1 MLSDKI
7 ARRIYIQGIVQ
18 GVGFRPFVYEQ
29 AVTNHLF
36 GWVRNSSAGVEIEVN
51 GTLAEVEALLDALQH
66 RLPPLA
72 RIDNLQI
79 VEISPDN
86 YTDFQIITSQPKPGD
101 FIPISPDICICPDC
115 LQELFDP
122 TNRRYRYP
130 FINCT
135 NCGPRFTIIEDIPY
149 DRPMT
154 TMKAFPMC
162 PECESEYRNPLDRRF
177 HAQPTACSVCGP
189 QLSFVVNGKEIA
201 VKEDALQLAR
211 KWLKE
216 GKIVA
221 VKGLG
226 GYHLACDAKNEA
238 SVLSMRK
245 RKKRSDKPF
254 ALMAFNSN
262 FISLVCEVSPAEKEL
277 LESRQ
282 RPVVLLR
289 TKKNNTIAPSV
300 APGLNTLGIMLPY
313 TPLHYLLV
321 EPEEGFPDLFVMTSG
336 NMSEEP
342 IAYQDADGFTRLQPI
357 ADAFLIHNRPIHMRV
372 DDSVVKEERNA
383 IYPIRRS
390 RGYAPDAI
398 TLSKAVPQVLATG
411 ALLKNTFC
419 LTREKYAFISHHIG
433 DLENYETY
441 RSFRDGIKHYQN
453 LFRITPEAV
462 VCDLHPDYLSTRY
475 ANQFACE
482 FELPILQVQHHYA
495 HMASVMAENHLHE
508 DEPVI
513 GFCFDGTGYGT
524 DSAIWGG
531 EVLIGD
537 CFGFTRH
544 THLAYNPLPGGDA
557 GILHPS
563 RIALAYLWKA
573 GLDWLPTLPPYI
585 STNGEDR
592 NTLLAQL
599 EHKIN
604 TPLTSSMGR
613 LFDAVSAL
621 IGIKDVVNYEG
632 QAAILLETIVDT
644 EENGYYPLPSIDG
657 IWDVN
662 SLFRLVMQDYL
673 SGISQSMISAR
684 FHNSIVQ
691 ATREIS
697 STIRVEQGIQKI
709 VLSGGV
715 WQNSYLFR
723 KTISALET
731 DGFTVFTHH
740 QVPTND
746 GGISLGQAWIAAHH
760 ELSTILS

>member
-1 MLSDKI
+1 MLSNKI
-7 ARRIYIQGIVQ
+7 ARKIYIRGIVQ

-29 AVTNHLF
+29 AVSNHLF

-51 GTLAEVEALLDALQH
+51 GTPGAVDALLDALQH

-72 RIDNLQI
+72 RIDSLHI
-79 VEISPDN
+79 VEISPNN

-101 FIPISPDICICPDC
+101 FIPISPDICTCPDC

-149 DRPMT
+149 DRPKT
-154 TMKAFPMC
+154 TMKAFSLC
-162 PECESEYRNPLDRRF
+162 PECESEYRDPLDRRF
-177 HAQPTACSVCGP
+177 HAQPTACSKCGP
-189 QLSFVVNGKEIA
+189 HLSFVVKGKEIA
-201 VKEDALQLAR
+201 IKEDALQLAR

-216 GKIVA
+216 GKIIA

-226 GYHLACDAKNEA
+226 GYHLACDASNED
-238 SVLSMRK
+238 SVMSMRK

-254 ALMAFNSN
+254 ALMAFNSK
-262 FISLVCEVSPAEKEL
+262 IVSSICEVSPVEKEL

-289 TKKNNTIAPSV
+289 TKNNITIAPSV

-313 TPLHYLLV
+313 TPLHYLLL

-342 IAYQDADGFTRLQPI
+342 IAYQDEDGFSRLQPI
-357 ADAFLIHNRPIHMRV
+357 ADAFLNHNRPIHMRV

-398 TLSKAVPQVLATG
+398 TLSKSIPQILATG
-411 ALLKNTFC
+411 ALLKNTYC

-482 FELPILQVQHHYA
+482 HELPILQVQHHYA
-495 HMASVMAENHLHE
+495 HMVSVMAENHLPE

-524 DSAIWGG
+524 DGAIWGG

-537 CFGFTRH
+537 CFSFTRH

-573 GLDWLPTLPPYI
+573 GLDWLPDLPPYL
-585 STNGEDR
+585 STTIEDK

-599 EHKIN
+599 EHNLN

-621 IGIKDVVNYEG
+621 IGIKEEVNYEG
-632 QAAILLETIVDT
+632 QAAILLETIANT
-644 EENGYYPLPSIDG
+644 EEDVYYPLPHNNG

-662 SLFRLVMQDYL
+662 SLVKSVLEDLL
-673 SGISQSMISAR
+673 SGINQSVISAR

-697 STIRVEQGIQKI
+697 KAIRLEQGIHTI

-715 WQNSYLFR
+715 WQNSFLFR

-731 DGFTVFTHH
+731 DGFTVFTNHK
-740 QVPTND
+740 VPTND
-746 GGISLGQAWIAAHH
+746 GGISLGQAWIAAHQ
-760 ELSTILS
+760 EVSKNLS

>member
-1 MLSDKI
+1 MSSERI
-7 ARRIYIQGIVQ
+7 AKRIYIQGIVQ

-29 AVTNHLF
+29 AINNHLL

-51 GTLAEVEALLDALQH
+51 GTSKAVAALLDALQH
-66 RLPPLA
+66 QLPPLA
-72 RIDNLQI
+72 RIDNLRI
-79 VEISPDN
+79 VDISPDR
-86 YTDFQIITSQPKPGD
+86 YTDFQIIASQPKPGE
-101 FIPISPDICICPDC
+101 FIPISPDICICSDC
-115 LQELFDP
+115 LNELFDP

-154 TMKAFPMC
+154 TMKGFPMC
-162 PECESEYRNPLDRRF
+162 PECDSEYGDPLNRRF
-177 HAQPTACSVCGP
+177 HAQPTACAECGP
-189 QLSFVVNGKEIA
+189 QLSFMVNGKEIT

-211 KWLKE
+211 QWLKD
-216 GKIVA
+216 GKIIA

-226 GYHLACDAKNEA
+226 GYHLACDARNEA

-254 ALMAFNSN
+254 ALMAFNTEI
-262 FISLVCEVSPAEKEL
+262 ISSVCEVSFVEKEL

-282 RPVVLLR
+282 RPVVLLH
-289 TKKNNTIAPSV
+289 TKKNNTVAPSV
-300 APGLNTLGIMLPY
+300 APGLSTLGIMLPY
-313 TPLHYLLV
+313 TPLHYLLL
-321 EPEEGFPDLFVMTSG
+321 EPEAGFPDLFVMTSG

-342 IAYQDADGFTRLQPI
+342 IAYQDEDGFSRLQQI
-357 ADAFLIHNRPIHMRV
+357 ADAFLTHNRPIHMRV
-372 DDSVVKEERNA
+372 DDSVIKEERNA

-398 TLSKAVPQVLATG
+398 SLSKSVPQILATG

-419 LTREKYAFISHHIG
+419 LTRDKYAFISHHIG

-453 LFRITPEAV
+453 LFRITPEV
-462 VCDLHPDYLSTRY
+462 VVGDLHPDYLSTRY

-482 FELPILQVQHHYA
+482 HNLPVLQVQHHYA
-495 HMASVMAENHLHE
+495 HMASVMAENHLPE
-508 DEPVI
+508 DEPVV
-513 GFCFDGTGYGT
+513 GLCFDGTGYGT
-524 DSAIWGG
+524 DGAIWGG
-531 EVLIGD
+531 EVLVGD
-537 CFGFTRH
+537 CFGFARH

-573 GLDWLPTLPPYI
+573 GLDWFPAIPPCI
-585 STNGEDR
+585 SMNMEDR
-592 NTLLAQL
+592 NTLLTQL
-599 EHKIN
+599 EHHLN

-613 LFDAVSAL
+613 LFDAISAL
-621 IGIKDVVNYEG
+621 IGIREEVNYEG
-632 QAAILLETIVDT
+632 QAAILLEAIADT
-644 EENGYYPLPSIDG
+644 EENGYYPLPFIDG
-657 IWDVN
+657 IWNVN
-662 SLFRLVMQDYL
+662 SLVRSVMEDHL
-673 SGISQSMISAR
+673 SGINPSVISAR

-697 STIRVEQGIQKI
+697 SAIRSEQSIQTI

-715 WQNSYLFR
+715 WQNSLLFR
-723 KTISALET
+723 KTVSALEM

-760 ELSTILS
+760 ELSKRLS

>member
-1 MLSDKI
+1 
-7 ARRIYIQGIVQ
+7 
-18 GVGFRPFVYEQ
+18 
-29 AVTNHLF
+29 
-36 GWVRNSSAGVEIEVN
+36 
-51 GTLAEVEALLDALQH
+51 
-66 RLPPLA
+66 
-72 RIDNLQI
+72 
-79 VEISPDN
+79 
-86 YTDFQIITSQPKPGD
+86 
-101 FIPISPDICICPDC
+101 
-115 LQELFDP
+115 
-122 TNRRYRYP
+122 
-130 FINCT
+130 
-135 NCGPRFTIIEDIPY
+135 
-149 DRPMT
+149 
-154 TMKAFPMC
+154 
-162 PECESEYRNPLDRRF
+162 
-177 HAQPTACSVCGP
+177 
-189 QLSFVVNGKEIA
+189 
-201 VKEDALQLAR
+201 
-211 KWLKE
+211 
-216 GKIVA
+216 
-221 VKGLG
+221 
-226 GYHLACDAKNEA
+226 
-238 SVLSMRK
+238 
-245 RKKRSDKPF
+245 
-254 ALMAFNSN
+254 
-262 FISLVCEVSPAEKEL
+262 
-277 LESRQ
+277 
-282 RPVVLLR
+282 
-289 TKKNNTIAPSV
+289 
-300 APGLNTLGIMLPY
+300 
-313 TPLHYLLV
+313 
-321 EPEEGFPDLFVMTSG
+321 
-336 NMSEEP
+336 MSEEP

-573 GLDWLPTLPPYI
+573 GLDWLPTLPPYL